1 MKKSTKERVLDYI
14 KEFGSIT
21 LLEAYRDLGTF
32 SLREA
37 IRDLKRDGFDIRSK
51 YETSLNRWGSKT
63 SFKRYWLEE
72 SDQ

>member
-1 MKKSTKERVLDYI
+1 VKEMKKSTKERVLDYI

-37 IRDLKRDGFDIRSK
+37 IRDLKRDGYDIRSK
-51 YETSLNRWGSKT
+51 YETSLNRWGTKT
-63 SFKRYWLEE
+63 NYKRYWLE
-72 SDQ
+72 